1 MQGRSREHKTLVF
14 SQYQT
19 TLDVIQVFIKAHNLA
34 VRQGASAVRGNGDA
48 RANAVIR
55 YRRLDGSTPQK
66 DRQDM
71 VNSFNTRSAEHVM
84 LISTKA
90 GGLGLNIPAAD
101 RVVLVDAGW
110 VGTSVCL
117 PVCLSV

>member
-1 MQGRSREHKTLVF
+1 MREHKTLVF

-34 VRQGASAVRGNGDA
+34 VRQSASAVGGNGDA

-110 VGTSVCL
+110 VGTSL
-117 PVCLSV
+117 